1 MKTSTLP
8 LLLAIASTSL
18 ILSCGGPPPIEELD
32 AAMQALDG
40 ARNAGAE
47 KFASG
52 QLGAAQS
59 AYDEAKTAMEAEDQ
73 KLFKNFDE
81 VKLMISDASAKAQEA
96 QSAATAA
103 KEAARQEAEAAI
115 DAAKA
120 AVQRA
125 WDSLE
130 AAPAGKGT
138 EGDIEQLRADLGAA
152 DADLNA
158 ASAAVSEENFEMAT
172 SNAQG
177 AEETAATVEA
187 GVQAAVERYHEL
199 VEKMRPW
206 YEKF

>member
-1 MKTSTLP
+1 MKTLTFP
-8 LLLAIASTSL
+8 LLLAIASTSFL
-18 ILSCGGPPPIEELD
+18 FSCGGPPPIDELD

-40 ARNAGAE
+40 AREAGAE
-47 KFASG
+47 KFASS
-52 QLGAAQS
+52 QLGSAQS
-59 AYDEAKTAMEAEDQ
+59 AYDEAKSAMEAEDQ
-73 KLFKNFDE
+73 KLFKNFDQ
-81 VKLMISDASAKAQEA
+81 VKVMIGDATAKAQEA

-115 DAAKA
+115 AAAKA

-130 AAPAGKGT
+130 AAPSGKGT
-138 EGDIEQLRADLGAA
+138 EGDIEQLRADLGVA

-158 ASAAVSEENFEMAT
+158 ASTAVSEENFEMAN
-172 SNAQG
+172 SSAQS
-177 AEETAATVEA
+177 AEETAATVEG